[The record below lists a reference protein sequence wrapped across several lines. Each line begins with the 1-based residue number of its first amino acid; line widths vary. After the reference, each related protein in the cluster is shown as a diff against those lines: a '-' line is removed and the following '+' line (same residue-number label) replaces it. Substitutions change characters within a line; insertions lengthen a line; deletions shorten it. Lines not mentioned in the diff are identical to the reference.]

1 MLPFVYDLPAGQRR
15 AFLNHGGFLSHI
27 LGGWTASG
35 RLSLRSG
42 RPLGISDVNGRPMRI
57 ANPAKTGPI
66 QDRLGDRVDPKTG
79 LPLNPYFD
87 TTAFLSLPS
96 QFSIAPDPPYLSE
109 LRGPGRRAM
118 DASLIKRVAIREGL
132 KLEAR
137 VDVSNVTNTPQFD
150 NPSTNMATPATF
162 GVIQT
167 AAGARTIQ
175 TAFRI
180 KV

>member
-87 TTAFLSLPS
+87 TTAFRRCRASSASLPIRRTFPS
-96 QFSIAPDPPYLSE
+96 CAA
-109 LRGPGRRAM
+109 RGRRAM